1 MQYDQPYSASELK
14 GSLANNPT
22 LLSST
27 TAAAISTLLAL
38 DTAETVSVAEWDGV
52 SAPVSPEG
60 TTAALVTATIEAA
73 AGDNV
78 ALAIPAE
85 LSAAQ
90 AFIFDSEANLVVSF
104 DTPAPVATFAA
115 LAVEGEVAATAATDS
130 IPELI
135 VTSGAGDDTLIF
147 TGDQNVYVDGR
158 EGDDVII
165 TAAGNDTIYG
175 GAGNNV
181 IISGAGDDQIFLAG
195 TSDVVDAGEGYDVVN
210 LGGSRQD
217 YDFTV
222 GNNYNVNLTG
232 TQTAS
237 ITHAEFLAFD
247 NNESVA
253 LVDSEAEAAALRLFQ
268 GVLGRD
274 ADQGGSQLWA
284 AQAEA
289 GVATSAI
296 AQEFLNSSEYKIV
309 SNETFVESL
318 YTQLLARSD
327 DNIDE
332 TGVQGWLN
340 VLAAGGSRTDV
351 TAAIATSQEAIS
363 LDQSNGAY
371 INGLY
376 QSAFGRDAEDTG
388 LNGWVSQLVNGTS
401 RAEVANS
408 ILTSAEAGQKANS
421 DFIDS
426 LYTNALGRDA
436 NQDAA
441 GKAGWIDYIAQGNSL
456 ADVAVGIVGSAEAAD
471 VIDNVIVIHGQV

>member
-1 MQYDQPYSASELK
+1 MQYDQPYSASQLK

-22 LLSST
+22 LLSAT

-52 SAPVSPEG
+52 SAPVYPTD
-60 TTAALVTATIEAA
+60 TTAQLVTAEIAGA
-73 AGDNV
+73 AGENV
-78 ALAIPAE
+78 AVAIPAE

-90 AFIFDSEANLVVSF
+90 AFIFNSDANLVVSF
-104 DTPAPVATFAA
+104 DTPAPAATFAA
-115 LAVEGEVAATAATDS
+115 LAEGDVAVTAVSDS
-130 IPELI
+130 TPDLI
-135 VTSGAGDDTLIF
+135 VTTDAGDDTLIF

-181 IISGAGDDQIFLAG
+181 ILSGAGDDEIFLAG
-195 TSDVVDAGEGYDVVN
+195 TADVVNAGDGYDVVH

-217 YDFTV
+217 YEFTV
-222 GNNYNVNLTG
+222 GNSFNVNLTG

-237 ITHAEFLAFD
+237 ITNAEFLSFD

-253 LVDSEAEAAALRLFQ
+253 LVDSEAEADALRLFQ
-268 GVLGRD
+268 GLLGRD
-274 ADQGGSQLWA
+274 ADKGGSQLWA
-284 AQAEA
+284 GQAEA

-296 AQEFLNSSEYKIV
+296 AQEFLNSAEYKIV

-318 YTQLLARSD
+318 YTQLLARTETT
-327 DNIDE
+327 IDE
-332 TGVQGWLN
+332 SGVQGWLN
-340 VLAAGGSRTDV
+340 VLAAGGTRTDV
-351 TAAIATSQEAIS
+351 AAAIATSQEAIN

-371 INGLY
+371 VNGLY
-376 QSAFGRDAEDTG
+376 QSALGRDAEDAG

-426 LYTNALGRDA
+426 LYANALGRDA

-441 GKAGWIDYIAQGNSL
+441 GKAGWIDYIAQGHSL
-456 ADVAVGIVGSAEAAD
+456 ADAAVGIVGSAEAEGT
-471 VIDNVIVIHGQV
+471 IDNVILIHGQV